1 VLDEY
6 ASDDIFIDLDSECS
20 RYLLGNLAA
29 AEARVSLLHLD
40 NQANEFF

>member
-29 AEARVSLLHLD
+29 AEAGVLPFHLD
-40 NQANEFF
+40 NRANQFF